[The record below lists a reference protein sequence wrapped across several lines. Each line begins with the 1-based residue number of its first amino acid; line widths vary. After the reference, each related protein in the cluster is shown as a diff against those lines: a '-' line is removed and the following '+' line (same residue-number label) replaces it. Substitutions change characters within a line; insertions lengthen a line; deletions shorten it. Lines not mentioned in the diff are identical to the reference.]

1 MKMAELKRLPD
12 TCGFVSFT
20 QELNIQSTVGRR
32 LFLNSDFLTDRP
44 SIIRELSNTDSMLAF
59 IDKEHHKKDIASIL
73 LLLSEVKDIEK
84 TLTNLDNNKILN
96 DIELFEIKNFSFT
109 AKKLLEIVYRYT
121 SNNELYI
128 DGQKEVDFVVFDE
141 TIRILDP
148 ENSGIP
154 TFYIYDAYSEDLAA
168 LRYREQNE
176 TDSEQLAEI
185 QAQIL
190 DIEQEIRSSLSQQL
204 KPHSNDLLTALNN
217 IAYIDLLI
225 AKAAM
230 ANSFGLCC
238 PEVSENKTEYIG
250 IFNPEVKAKLQER
263 GSKYQETD
271 IDFGRFPTLITG
283 INMGGKTLML
293 KTLYL
298 CQMLFQYGF
307 FVPAGRAK
315 IMIMSGILFSFTD
328 EQNQLQG
335 LSSFAAEM
343 KKIDEIIKQISTDHN
358 LLILIDEL
366 ARTTN
371 PQEGAAI
378 VSATLEILQEN
389 SVCAFITTHY
399 DITTSC
405 RRLRVRGLKENV
417 SETASNYKSTD
428 YIRNLLKNIDY
439 QLINDTS
446 GNTPNEAIRIAEL
459 LGTDNRLI
467 DKAKGKIA
475 H

>member
-1 MKMAELKRLPD
+1 MKITELKRLPD

-154 TFYIYDAYSEDLAA
+154 TFYIYDAYSENLAA